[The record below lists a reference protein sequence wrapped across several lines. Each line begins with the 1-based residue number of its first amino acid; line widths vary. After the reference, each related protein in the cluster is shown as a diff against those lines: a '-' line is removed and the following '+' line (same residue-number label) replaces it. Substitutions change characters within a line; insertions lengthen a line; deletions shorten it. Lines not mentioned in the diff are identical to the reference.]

1 MLQNNEDFLSP
12 VVHHYLVQCLDSIA
26 IERLRSTFAI
36 ADTKLNQARTPDNM
50 NKIMICLKEL
60 QEEKSLDL
68 IGLVRIFCAQ
78 KKMGKLIEIPEYRI
92 LLDANK
98 SVLNIQEDL
107 ESRRRKRRIKYA
119 KIFARRNKD
128 EPLDYVRVDK
138 LSENN
143 EDDADEPHIDVESRP
158 S

>member
-1 MLQNNEDFLSP
+1 
-12 VVHHYLVQCLDSIA
+12 
-26 IERLRSTFAI
+26 
-36 ADTKLNQARTPDNM
+36 
-50 NKIMICLKEL
+50 
-60 QEEKSLDL
+60 
-68 IGLVRIFCAQ
+68 
-78 KKMGKLIEIPEYRI
+78 MGKLIEIPEYRI

-119 KIFARRNKD
+119 KIFSRRKKD